1 MNVKKRFNRVGTR
14 RETYPLSSVLRVAAA
29 KTLLNLRAIDA
40 PSESAMSIK
49 RLHAG
54 IPAEESLIEFLVGL
68 QLDESLS
75 SAPTPDWARGTSV
88 EEIFGALRL
97 LGDGEW
103 LVGFYEGC
111 GSYESADRWLNDF
124 FQGREVPTPSDLRH

>member
-1 MNVKKRFNRVGTR
+1 
-14 RETYPLSSVLRVAAA
+14 
-29 KTLLNLRAIDA
+29 
-40 PSESAMSIK
+40 MSIK
-49 RLHAG
+49 RLHTH
-54 IPAEESLIEFLVGL
+54 IPAEKSLIEFLVGL
-68 QLDESLS
+68 QLDEALS

-103 LVGFYEGC
+103 LAGFYEGC

-124 FQGREVPTPSDLRH
+124 FQGREVPTPSDLRS

>member
-1 MNVKKRFNRVGTR
+1 
-14 RETYPLSSVLRVAAA
+14 
-29 KTLLNLRAIDA
+29 
-40 PSESAMSIK
+40 MSIK
-49 RLHAG
+49 RLHTH
-54 IPAEESLIEFLVGL
+54 IPAEKSLIEFLVGL

-103 LVGFYEGC
+103 LAGFYDEC

-124 FQGREVPTPSDLRH
+124 FQGREVPTPGDVQAFAPHGKLLGKSP